1 MASNASHPSNTNNNN
16 RCDRPLPLIEECLFG
31 PSLKCPPLSDKPST
45 ASLGNF
51 LEDAGVRPSN
61 NFSSPGYDSI
71 TTGRWGDAATKH
83 DISIQQLRRIAS
95 QGVADEGS
103 HRAVAWR
110 VLLGFLPCK
119 DISETWKISLREQR
133 GLYESLVKQ
142 YFEGRREQGKDLR
155 GHHSRKMRN
164 QKLRTKLHKVERLD
178 YDSDEEGET
187 ERELLELNALDE
199 DTESVMS
206 EHASETASFSGLN
219 QAKILDRLPQKLKE
233 QWKKSGIDLDSIKN
247 MTAQGCNVALGI
259 NQLKL
264 PSFDDSEEEQFSE
277 LLDSARLLEEIRKD
291 VVRTHPDLYFFL
303 EPELNLGNRRY
314 AAIERILF
322 IWSRLNKGVS
332 PNFISVTQRTIL
344 FAHVPIAISLST
356 NRHHAGLLCPR
367 HE

>member
-1 MASNASHPSNTNNNN
+1 MASNDSHPSNTNSNN
-16 RCDRPLPLIEECLFG
+16 RSDRPLPLIEECLFG
-31 PSLKCPPLSDKPST
+31 PSLKCPPLSEKPST
-45 ASLGNF
+45 PSLGNF
-51 LEDAGVRPSN
+51 LEDAGARPSN
-61 NFSSPGYDSI
+61 TSSSSGYDSI

-119 DISETWKISLREQR
+119 DISETWKTSLREQR

-164 QKLRTKLHKVERLD
+164 QKLRTKFHKVERLD
-178 YDSDEEGET
+178 YDSDEEGES
-187 ERELLELNALDE
+187 ELELQSLKPLDE
-199 DTESVMS
+199 DNENNESVMS
-206 EHASETASFSGLN
+206 EHTSETASFSGVS

-233 QWKKSGIDLDSIKN
+233 EWKKSGIDLDSIKN

-291 VVRTHPDLYFFL
+291 VVRTHPDLFFFL
-303 EPELNLGNRRY
+303 EPERNLGNRRY

-332 PNFISVTQRTIL
+332 PKFIYVTERTII
-344 FAHVPIAISLST
+344 FAHVPFAIYL
-356 NRHHAGLLCPR
+356 
-367 HE
+367 